1 MDKARIEAAERDIV
15 AELALTTEGYKNLTV
30 LCDEF
35 GSRFGGTPE
44 DRKAV
49 DYMLGKF
56 SEYGLENVHKEEFM
70 HNAWTRGPAK
80 VETLS
85 PLAKEFKCISLPY
98 NVASTVEGEVVY
110 VGHGT
115 PDDYEVAGNT
125 IRGKIVMANA
135 KSPSYFH
142 RGVHRAEKLG
152 RAIAGGAI
160 GFLWMRWDPGLLEET
175 GSTRWLKPVEIPC
188 VGISREVGEEI
199 VRMQGKGS
207 VKVRI
212 TTTDTVRPA
221 PVWNVVAEINGRTKP
236 DKVILMGA
244 HYDGHDIAPGAMDDG
259 AGAMVVMEAAR
270 ALARDKDVIGK
281 TLRFVLFPIE
291 EIGLGGSYNYVD
303 MHRGE
308 MDQIEMMFNLDGAG
322 RSFAQPGVLLY
333 GHWTSLFNFFKS
345 VGKDTK
351 QPVQVANAK
360 SLYSDHLPFQLMGV
374 PAGGLREFSD
384 TSTGTRGWG
393 HSAADTL
400 DKVSPRALESTA
412 AVLARLV
419 LHMSNRTDWPG
430 KRITEKEAQDVLGP
444 EYLEILKLE
453 KRWPFD
459 KWIPELVT
467 KP

>member
-1 MDKARIEAAERDIV
+1 VDRARIEAAERDII
-15 AELALTTEGYKNLTV
+15 AELALTTEGYKNLTI

-35 GSRFGGTPE
+35 GSRFGGTEE
-44 DRKAV
+44 DRRAV
-49 DYMLGKF
+49 LYLLKKF
-56 SEYGLENVHKEEFM
+56 EEYGLENVHKEEFM

-80 VETLS
+80 LETLS
-85 PLAKEFKCISLPY
+85 PLAQELKCISLPY

-115 PDDYEVAGNT
+115 PDDYEVAGDT
-125 IRGKIVMANA
+125 ICGKVVMANA

-152 RAIAGGAI
+152 RAIAGGAV
-160 GFLWMRWDPGLLEET
+160 GFIWMRWDPGLLEET

-188 VGISREVGEEI
+188 IGVSREVGEAV
-199 VRMQGKGS
+199 VRMQSKGTTR
-207 VKVRI
+207 VRI

-221 PVWNVVAEINGRTKP
+221 PVWNVVAEITGRTEP
-236 DKVILMGA
+236 GKVILMGA

-270 ALARDKDVIGK
+270 ALARNKDTVGK

-303 MHRGE
+303 MHRDELDG
-308 MDQIEMMFNLDGAG
+308 IEMMFNLDGAG
-322 RSFAQPGVLLY
+322 RSFDQPGVVLY
-333 GHWTSLFNFFKS
+333 GHWTSLFNYFKN
-345 VGKDTK
+345 VGKDMK
-351 QPVQVANAK
+351 QTLQVANSL
-360 SLYSDHLPFQLMGV
+360 SLYSDHLPFQFMGL

-384 TSTGTRGWG
+384 TGTGTRGWG

-412 AVLARLV
+412 SFLARMA

-430 KRITEKEAQDVLGP
+430 KRISEQEALDVLGP
-444 EYLEILKLE
+444 EYLEVLRLE

-459 KWIPELVT
+459 KWVPDLVT

>member
-1 MDKARIEAAERDIV
+1 VDRASIDAAERDII
-15 AELALTTEGYKNLTV
+15 AELGLTTEGYKNLTV
-30 LCDEF
+30 LCDQF
-35 GSRFGGTPE
+35 GSRFGGTE
-44 DRKAV
+44 GDRLAV
-49 DYMLGKF
+49 DYMLRKF
-56 SEYGLENVHKEEFM
+56 EEYGLENVHKEEFM
-70 HNAWTRGPAK
+70 HNAWTRGPATL
-80 VETLS
+80 ETLS
-85 PLAKEFKCISLPY
+85 PLAEELKCISLPY

-115 PDDYEVAGNT
+115 PDDYEAAGDT

-152 RAIAGGAI
+152 RAVAGGAI
-160 GFLWMRWDPGLLEET
+160 GFIWMRWDPGLLEET
-175 GSTRWLKPVEIPC
+175 GSTRWLKPAEIPC
-188 VGISREVGEEI
+188 IGVSREVGEAI
-199 VRMQGKGS
+199 LRMQSKGP

-212 TTTDTVRPA
+212 ITTDTVRPA
-221 PVWNVVAEINGRTKP
+221 PVWNVVAEIEGRTDP
-236 DKVILMGA
+236 GNVILMGA

-270 ALARDKDVIGK
+270 ALARSKDVIGK

-303 MHRGE
+303 MHRDE
-308 MDQIEMMFNLDGAG
+308 LDDVEMMFNLDGAG
-322 RSFAQPGVLLY
+322 RSFAQPGVILY
-333 GHWTSLFNFFKS
+333 GHWTSLFGYFKS
-345 VGKDTK
+345 LGKDMK
-351 QPVQVANAK
+351 QPMQVANSL
-360 SLYSDHLPFQLMGV
+360 SLYSDHLPFQLAGV

-400 DKVSPRALESTA
+400 DKVSPRALEATA
-412 AVLARLV
+412 AFLARLA

-430 KRITEKEAQDVLGP
+430 KRISEKEALDTLGP
-444 EYLEILKLE
+444 EHLEILRLE

-459 KWIPELVT
+459 KWVPDLVT
-467 KP
+467 KA